1 MDWQTIFS
9 NLYDLIIYPI
19 LAAAGIYIVNYLRHK
34 SANIKQTNK
43 NNEIQNALLLLD
55 NTVENA
61 VLFTKQ
67 TFVDNHKKNGT
78 FDAAAQKVAYE
89 LTYAIA
95 MAAITEDTKKTLS
108 GVINDLPKYINSLI
122 EAKVHMTK

>member
-1 MDWQTIFS
+1 MDWFELLKEFFTICIF
-9 NLYDLIIYPI
+9 PI
-19 LAAAGIYIVNYLRHK
+19 MGGVAIYIGNYFRVKAGKLD
-34 SANIKQTNK
+34 SEAK
-43 NNEIQNALLLLD
+43 NNEIQNALLLL
-55 NTVENA
+55 NNSVETA

-67 TFVDNHKKNGT
+67 TYVDSLKKNGT
-78 FDAAAQKVAYE
+78 FDAVAQKVAYE
-89 LTYAIA
+89 LTYAMA

>member
-1 MDWQTIFS
+1 MDWFELLKEFFTICIF
-9 NLYDLIIYPI
+9 PI
-19 LAAAGIYIVNYLRHK
+19 MGGVAIYIGNYFKVKAGKLN
-34 SANIKQTNK
+34 SEVK
-43 NNEIQNALLLLD
+43 NNEIQNALLLL
-55 NTVENA
+55 NSAVENA

-67 TFVDNHKKNGT
+67 TFVDNQKKNGT
-78 FDAAAQKVAYE
+78 FDAATQKVAYE

-95 MAAITEDTKKTLS
+95 MAAITEETKKTLS

>member
-19 LAAAGIYIVNYLRHK
+19 LAAVGIYIVNYLRHK
-34 SANIKQTNK
+34 SLNIKQTNK
-43 NNEIQNALLLLD
+43 NNEVQNALLLL
-55 NTVENA
+55 NSAVENA

-67 TFVDNHKKNGT
+67 TFVDNQKKNGT

>member
-19 LAAAGIYIVNYLRHK
+19 LAAVGIYIVNYLRHK
-34 SANIKQTNK
+34 SINIKQTNK
-43 NNEIQNALLLLD
+43 NSEVQNALLLL
-55 NTVENA
+55 NNAVENA

-67 TFVDNHKKNGT
+67 TFVDNQKKNGT

>member
-1 MDWQTIFS
+1 MEW
-9 NLYDLIIYPI
+9 NELLIKVFNICIYPI
-19 LAAAGIYIVNYLRHK
+19 IYAIAIYVVTYFKYKTEQISL
-34 SANIKQTNK
+34 QTK
-43 NNEIQNALLLLD
+43 NNEIQNALLLL
-55 NTVENA
+55 NNAVENA

-78 FDAAAQKVAYE
+78 FDAATQKVAYE
-89 LTYAIA
+89 LTYTVA
-95 MAAITEDTKKTLS
+95 MATITEETKKTLS

>member
-1 MDWQTIFS
+1 MDWFELLKEFFTICIFP
-9 NLYDLIIYPI
+9 IMGGVAIYV
-19 LAAAGIYIVNYLRHK
+19 GNYFK
-34 SANIKQTNK
+34 VKANKLNSETK
-43 NNEIQNALLLLD
+43 NNEVQNALLLL
-55 NTVENA
+55 NSAVENA

-67 TFVDNHKKNGT
+67 TFVDNQKKNGT

-122 EAKVHMTK
+122 EAKVYITK

>member
-1 MDWQTIFS
+1 MDWFELLKEFFTICIF
-9 NLYDLIIYPI
+9 PI
-19 LAAAGIYIVNYLRHK
+19 MGGVAIYIGNYFKVKAGKLN
-34 SANIKQTNK
+34 SEAK
-43 NNEIQNALLLLD
+43 NNEVQNALLLL
-55 NTVENA
+55 NNAVENA

-67 TFVDNHKKNGT
+67 TFVDNQKKSGT

-95 MAAITEDTKKTLS
+95 MAAITEETKKTLS

>member
-1 MDWQTIFS
+1 MEKFELFRELFEVCILPVAGAVG
-9 NLYDLIIYPI
+9 LYIANYFRNKTK
-19 LAAAGIYIVNYLRHK
+19 GIKI
-34 SANIKQTNK
+34 QQK
-43 NNEIQNALLLLD
+43 NDEIQNALLLL
-55 NTVENA
+55 NNAVENA

-67 TFVDNHKKNGT
+67 TFVDNHKKNGI

-89 LTYAIA
+89 LTYAVA
-95 MAAITEDTKKTLS
+95 MATITEETKKTLS